1 MSIESAGVVRNLVS
15 HRDCSIVNVIGTVW
29 REKGGWF
36 VMNATLCHLDFINT
50 EKIICPLH

>member
-1 MSIESAGVVRNLVS
+1 MSIESAGVVTNLVS
-15 HRDCSIVNVIGTVW
+15 QLRCSIVNLIGTVW

-36 VMNATLCHLDFINT
+36 VMNATLCHPDFINT

>member
-15 HRDCSIVNVIGTVW
+15 HRDCSIVNVIGGVW

-36 VMNATLCHLDFINT
+36 VMNTTLCHPDFINT